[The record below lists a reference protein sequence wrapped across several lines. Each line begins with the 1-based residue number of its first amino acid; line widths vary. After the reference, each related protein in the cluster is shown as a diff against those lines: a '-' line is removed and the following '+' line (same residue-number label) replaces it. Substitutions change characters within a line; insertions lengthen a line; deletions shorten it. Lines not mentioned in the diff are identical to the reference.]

1 MRYSPTPWSSNVLD
15 DGRGGGAAPTDGGG
29 YGIVGMRER
38 AAMLGGTLDVGPVPG
53 GGYRVRALLPL
64 ESTT

>member
-1 MRYSPTPWSSNVLD
+1 MLD
-15 DGRGGGAAPTDGGG
+15 DGRGGGAAPRDGSG

-38 AAMLGGTLDVGPVPG
+38 AAMLGGTLEAGPVPG

-64 ESTT
+64 EPTP